1 MSNVGD
7 SKVSEQRS
15 TEGNNRSP
23 RISRS
28 PVVVIG
34 AGPYGL
40 SAAAHLIRA
49 GVNVRVFGEPM
60 ESWVHHMPQGMLL
73 RSGWEASH
81 IADPDHA
88 LGLGSYEAASGL
100 ESVEPVPL
108 KRFVDY
114 GHWFQEHA
122 VPELERRRVSYVS
135 PGSHA
140 FRVELDDGETL
151 WPERV
156 VVAAGIVPFAWCPP
170 HFAGLPPALVSHT
183 VAHRDLSVFEGCR
196 VAVVG

>member
-49 GVNVRVFGEPM
+49 GVSVRVFGEPM

-73 RSGWEASH
+73 RSRWEASN

-100 ESVEPVPL
+100 EHAEPVPL
-108 KRFVDY
+108 GRFVEY
-114 GHWFQEHA
+114 GRWFQEHA
-122 VPELERRRVSYVS
+122 VAGLERRRVARVS
-135 PGSHA
+135 LDSHD
-140 FRVELDDGETL
+140 FRVE
-151 WPERV
+151 
-156 VVAAGIVPFAWCPP
+156 
-170 HFAGLPPALVSHT
+170 
-183 VAHRDLSVFEGCR
+183 
-196 VAVVG
+196 